1 VTATDLPAADADLPL
16 TRDPF
21 ARTPRHDLLLG
32 SGDAAWFR
40 DRWRELERAYGTE
53 PESALAGAD
62 ELARQVLERLALTLR
77 AERGGQADLARY
89 RVFFE
94 RVLVA

>member
-1 VTATDLPAADADLPL
+1 MRFADADLPL

-21 ARTPRHDLLLG
+21 ARQPRLELLLG
-32 SGDAAWFR
+32 SGDTASFR
-40 DRWRELERAYGTE
+40 DRWRAYGTE
-53 PESALAGAD
+53 PQGALAGAD
-62 ELARQVLERLALTLR
+62 ELAKQVLARLAETLR
-77 AERGGQADLARY
+77 SERGDLADLARY